1 MRNNNILILRT
12 YPCGTLPEGISYGND
27 VKSDEWLDSHL
38 TEFKIEEDELKK
50 VLIELGLEYET
61 FLETWTYDDAFDVYH
76 ATNNIIE
83 ENFISSWNHCLKGE
97 IEMLKI
103 DTRELIGQDVVA
115 SIGLNKEWV
124 SYSEGNDGEEDYYRD
139 VWVEGM
145 LAYCDGES
153 CKVEG
158 INRKKETI
166 TLTNNEDN
174 IFSIPFSQFEADFVI
189 TE

>member
-1 MRNNNILILRT
+1 
-12 YPCGTLPEGISYGND
+12 
-27 VKSDEWLDSHL
+27 
-38 TEFKIEEDELKK
+38 
-50 VLIELGLEYET
+50 
-61 FLETWTYDDAFDVYH
+61 
-76 ATNNIIE
+76 
-83 ENFISSWNHCLKGE
+83 LKGE

>member
-83 ENFISSWNHCLKGE
+83 ENFISS
-97 IEMLKI
+97 
-103 DTRELIGQDVVA
+103 
-115 SIGLNKEWV
+115 
-124 SYSEGNDGEEDYYRD
+124 
-139 VWVEGM
+139 
-145 LAYCDGES
+145 
-153 CKVEG
+153 
-158 INRKKETI
+158 
-166 TLTNNEDN
+166 
-174 IFSIPFSQFEADFVI
+174 
-189 TE
+189 